1 MCRRW
6 KEQFC
11 LLLSM
16 ANFQL
21 LDENTLL
28 CISKPFYD
36 LPFKRTVVTLTAG
49 SNVPDRYSNVM
60 AAGLELPPPS
70 PSLSLA
76 LYLELAGRKRSGR
89 PWNTAG
95 RPDETKQKQTRG
107 WCISRR
113 RQLGASPLVRTWR
126 ARETRSCQQIHH
138 RTGLV
143 TNRIRYSISR
153 RS

>member
-1 MCRRW
+1 MT
-6 KEQFC
+6 
-11 LLLSM
+11 
-16 ANFQL
+16 NFQL

-28 CISKPFYD
+28 CISKPFND
-36 LPFKRTVVTLTAG
+36 SPFKRTVVTLTAG
-49 SNVPDRYSNVM
+49 SNVSDRYSNVM
-60 AAGLELPPPS
+60 AAGLELPPSS

-113 RQLGASPLVRTWR
+113 RQLGASPRGLG
-126 ARETRSCQQIHH
+126 ARGKHDP
-138 RTGLV
+138 V
-143 TNRIRYSISR
+143 NRFISNP
-153 RS
+153 SQDGPCDQSDPL

>member
-1 MCRRW
+1 
-6 KEQFC
+6 
-11 LLLSM
+11 M

-36 LPFKRTVVTLTAG
+36 SPFKRTVVTLTAG

-60 AAGLELPPPS
+60 AAGLELPSSSS
-70 PSLSLA
+70 PSLSFA

-113 RQLGASPLVRTWR
+113 RQLGASPRGLG
-126 ARETRSCQQIHH
+126 ARGKH
-138 RTGLV
+138 GLV
-143 TNRIRYSISR
+143 NRFISNP
-153 RS
+153 SQDGPWDQSDPL